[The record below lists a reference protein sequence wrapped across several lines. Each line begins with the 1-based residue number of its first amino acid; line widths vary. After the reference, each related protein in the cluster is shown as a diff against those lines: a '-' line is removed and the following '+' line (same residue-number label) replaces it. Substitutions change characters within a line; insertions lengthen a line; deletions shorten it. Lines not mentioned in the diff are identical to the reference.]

1 MLIFSGLCGTNSLIY
16 LWQEVLKVKG
26 FQVTPAELEG
36 HLLLHSDIVDS
47 CIVGIKDDYSG
58 ELPFAYVVLRPTSA
72 ERIKGN
78 PAAAQELKKSI
89 FKVRTQG
96 PTVNC
101 NISWRVIDSMW
112 LIPRFDTSGWLEVSN
127 FWMLYPRILPVKLW
141 AGLLNPVLHVHST
154 YISSVGC
161 WGRRLVLFQHQPRRN
176 FNACVF

>member
-1 MLIFSGLCGTNSLIY
+1 M
-16 LWQEVLKVKG
+16 KVKG

-101 NISWRVIDSMW
+101 NIS
-112 LIPRFDTSGWLEVSN
+112 
-127 FWMLYPRILPVKLW
+127 
-141 AGLLNPVLHVHST
+141 
-154 YISSVGC
+154 
-161 WGRRLVLFQHQPRRN
+161 
-176 FNACVF
+176 